1 MCLTPAAEAAPR
13 AARPAFEPPIFI
25 ATPIGGGGVPTSPR
39 KPVRWR
45 ARSSRLR
52 QAGTTSTKRNSAA
65 LSSASCEARSIAFS
79 SIAFSGLRVTGM
91 AAASRLPMSCSSC
104 SRARSSTISENI
116 TTMAREPELVSV
128 AAPMHDEEDT
138 ATAFHARVA
147 AALEGVDF
155 ELVIADDG
163 SRDGTGAVLAR
174 SPHRTTASRS
184 SRSRATS
191 GTRRRSPPRSSTPAA
206 TWW

>member
-1 MCLTPAAEAAPR
+1 
-13 AARPAFEPPIFI
+13 
-25 ATPIGGGGVPTSPR
+25 
-39 KPVRWR
+39 
-45 ARSSRLR
+45 
-52 QAGTTSTKRNSAA
+52 
-65 LSSASCEARSIAFS
+65 
-79 SIAFSGLRVTGM
+79 
-91 AAASRLPMSCSSC
+91 
-104 SRARSSTISENI
+104 
-116 TTMAREPELVSV
+116 MAREPELRRV

-163 SRDGTGAVLAR
+163 SRDGTGAVLAAPRR
-174 SPHRTTASRS
+174 SRTSASRS

-191 GTRRRSPPRSSTPAA
+191 ATRRRSPPRSSTPAA